1 MKKNTLLSSGALYTL
16 GNILIQGLAFI
27 TLPIYT
33 RIITPEVFG
42 QFNLYSSWV
51 TMITI
56 FIGLQTIGSLSI
68 AKVRFND
75 YDTYV
80 NNALIVSHVVAL
92 SIFLCLF
99 LGKDI
104 IAPLMGI
111 PANLVVL
118 ATIHSYVSF
127 ILGFTTTYFIQI
139 QKVLYSFLVSLINA
153 IITVALSLTLISLM
167 QDDLA
172 ARVFGGVIPG
182 VIFSILAL
190 IYLHSKSFV
199 LKKQYIL
206 FAITVSSPLIFHHL
220 GHAILN
226 QFDRIMIGKMMTT
239 TDVAMYSFGYSLGAV
254 IQIVLFS
261 LNTIWVQW
269 SFQQKKNNLPNLKEM
284 TKKYLLISIFL
295 TLGYLTIYPEIA
307 TILGGAKYRTSIAFI
322 PAIICS
328 YFFAYLYT
336 FPVNVQFYHG
346 NTFFIPIGTLLS
358 GGINIVLNYYAIP
371 ILGINGAVIATI
383 CSYII
388 LLILHHI
395 ISRYKYQ
402 YTDMSVKGYIFSSV
416 TVLIYAWIMNQF
428 SSSWIMR
435 WLVGIC
441 VIVMYSVYFKDDI
454 KQFIKSRRNQ

>member
-1 MKKNTLLSSGALYTL
+1 MKKNTLLSSGALYTI

-33 RIITPEVFG
+33 RIISPEVFG
-42 QFNLYSSWV
+42 QFNLYASWI

-75 YDTYV
+75 YDSYV
-80 NNALIVSHVVAL
+80 NNALIVSHVVAS

-99 LGKDI
+99 FGKDI

-118 ATIHSYVSF
+118 AAIHSYVSF
-127 ILGFTTTYFIQI
+127 ILSFITTYFIQI
-139 QKVLYSFLVSLINA
+139 QKVLASFLVSMTNA
-153 IITVALSLTLISLM
+153 ITTVALSLTLIALM
-167 QDDLA
+167 QDDLI
-172 ARVFGGVIPG
+172 ARISGWIIPG
-182 VIFSILAL
+182 VVLSIIAL
-190 IYLHSKSFV
+190 IYLHSKPFV

-239 TDVAMYSFGYSLGAV
+239 TDVAMYSFGYALGAV

-269 SFQQKKNNLPNLKEM
+269 SFHQKKNNLPGLKEM
-284 TKKYLLISIFL
+284 TKKYLLIAIFL
-295 TLGYLTIYPEIA
+295 TLGYLTIYPELA
-307 TILGGAKYRTSIAFI
+307 RILGGSKYQTSIAFI

-358 GGINIVLNYYAIP
+358 GGLNIVLNYYAIP

-383 CSYII
+383 CSYVI

-395 ISRYKYQ
+395 ISRYKYH

-416 TVLIYAWIMNQF
+416 TVIGYAWVMHQF
-428 SSSWIMR
+428 AFSWLMR
-435 WLVGIC
+435 WAVGLC
-441 VIVMYSVYFKDDI
+441 VIVAYGVYFRDDI
-454 KQFIKSRRNQ
+454 KQFIKNRRK